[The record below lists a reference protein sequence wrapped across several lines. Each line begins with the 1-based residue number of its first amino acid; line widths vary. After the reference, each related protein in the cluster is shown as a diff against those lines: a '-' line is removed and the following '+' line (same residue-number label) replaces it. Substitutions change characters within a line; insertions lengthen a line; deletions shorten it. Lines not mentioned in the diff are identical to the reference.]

1 MPDNTARGY
10 PYPLGTDRV
19 MDGDDSIH
27 NLAQK
32 VDANLGYGV
41 WGKVVTITV
50 TTLNVNTTAIVTFPA
65 GMFSV
70 PPVVATAL
78 QGNATN
84 MDSSL
89 TGPPGTASVG
99 VAAVR
104 TAGAVP
110 ADIPVSV
117 VACGN
122 V

>member
-1 MPDNTARGY
+1 MGSQTARGY
-10 PYPLGTDRV
+10 PYPVGSDRV
-19 MDGDDSIH
+19 MDGDDAIH
-27 NLAQK
+27 SLASK

-41 WGKVVTITV
+41 WGKTVTITV
-50 TTLNVNTTAIVTFPA
+50 PTLNVNTTAVVTFPA
-65 GMFSV
+65 GMFAV

-84 MDSSL
+84 MNTSL

-110 ADIPVSV
+110 ADIPICV